1 MQYEI
6 YTDEILKVH
15 SSYYVEAESKEE
27 AREKFEKLL
36 KTGNFSDTPLG
47 DIYDS
52 ELLGYEIYEN

>member
-15 SSYYVEAESKEE
+15 SSYYVEAESKEG
-27 AREKFEKLL
+27 ARKKFEHLL
-36 KTGNFSDTPLG
+36 ETGNFSDTPLG
-47 DIYDS
+47 DIYES